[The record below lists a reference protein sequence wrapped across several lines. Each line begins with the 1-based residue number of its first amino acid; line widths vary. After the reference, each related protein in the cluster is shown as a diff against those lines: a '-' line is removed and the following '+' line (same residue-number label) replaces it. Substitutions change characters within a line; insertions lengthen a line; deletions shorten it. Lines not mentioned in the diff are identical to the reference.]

1 MLDQWLSLLCI
12 VKIII
17 FKIIFDQKD
26 RKFVYPTFY
35 QKYFPSNIAWSTLC
49 NKRMLHSLF

>member
-35 QKYFPSNIAWSTLC
+35 QKYFSSNIAWSTLC
-49 NKRMLHSLF
+49 NKRMLHSLL